1 MDARTH
7 YEVLGVTMDADR
19 ETIRRAYIALARA
32 THPDRAVDGGVE
44 PRERGDTIRRAN
56 EAWAVLGDE
65 VRRRAYDES
74 LRPRPTS
81 AAAIAVAATH
91 PDAPLSSAPSGFVV
105 PARTAPLWK
114 WGPVVVIL
122 AILAAVV
129 IGSAYATSRDTS
141 GSPTTSTSISRF
153 SSGQCVD
160 IGFSAVG
167 KTAAVVPCS
176 AGATG
181 RIWSVV
187 DSPRPCPANTT
198 AVDLSDGRTTLCL
211 VVVE

>member
-1 MDARTH
+1 MHARTH
-7 YEVLGVTMDADR
+7 YEVLGVAADADR

-32 THPDRAVDGGVE
+32 THPDRAADGGVE
-44 PRERGDTIRRAN
+44 PRERGETIRRAN
-56 EAWAVLGDE
+56 EAWAVLGDDG
-65 VRRRAYDES
+65 RRRAYDES

-81 AAAIAVAATH
+81 AAAITVPGTH
-91 PDAPLSSAPSGFVV
+91 PDAPISSAPSGFIV
-105 PARTAPLWK
+105 PARTAALWK

-129 IGSAYATSRDTS
+129 IGSAYATSRDSS
-141 GSPTTSTSISRF
+141 GSSPIPTTVSRF

-160 IGFSAVG
+160 VGFSAAG
-167 KTAAVVPCS
+167 KTAAVVSCS

-198 AVDLSDGRTTLCL
+198 AVDLADARTTLCL